1 LLTRAFQCTRPCD
14 APLRAQGLL
23 DECDDSCD
31 VWFTL
36 ALAHHGGCSF
46 ERARNCLDEAQE
58 VRICSMHSCTV
69 RSMRR
74 HSTRAT

>member
-1 LLTRAFQCTRPCD
+1 V
-14 APLRAQGLL
+14 QGLL

-58 VRICSMHSCTV
+58 VRAPSFRNTAHALALFHRMS
-69 RSMRR
+69 
-74 HSTRAT
+74 